1 MNAETRINLKQDQI
15 RYKKVGRK
23 YVQCNDPY
31 AYDGL
36 REGWWLVK
44 VAPGSTSIRQ
54 VVYPHTAELQAAI
67 KDKED
72 KLVNIIRECTEA
84 RPKEG
89 LPLSDQAK
97 KDWLHFID
105 KHGKEFNMLYY
116 PSFQES
122 AEKIIAALMESK

>member
-1 MNAETRINLKQDQI
+1 MNAETIIYQKENSRL
-15 RYKKVGRK
+15 YKKIGKR
-23 YVQCNDPY
+23 YEPCNDPY
-31 AYDGL
+31 ALDGL

-44 VAPGSTSIRQ
+44 IGEGFKSMRSC
-54 VVYPHTAELQAAI
+54 VYPARAELQAAI

-72 KLVNIIRECTEA
+72 EIIGIIRECTEA

-89 LPLSDQAK
+89 VPMSDQAR
-97 KDWLHFID
+97 KDWQHFID

-122 AEKIIAALMESK
+122 AEKIINTLLKK